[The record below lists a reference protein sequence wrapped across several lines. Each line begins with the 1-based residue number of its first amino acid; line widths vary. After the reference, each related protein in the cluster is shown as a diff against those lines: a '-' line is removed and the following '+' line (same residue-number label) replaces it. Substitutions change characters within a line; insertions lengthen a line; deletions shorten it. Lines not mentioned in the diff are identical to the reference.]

1 MDILPNNKNINFSK
15 ATWTLEETSATCYQD
30 GANFNFTTDAFTK
43 GNKNIV
49 LNFEMP
55 NVAEGYTPILAWR
68 VNGLIWQYAHMT
80 EQMTITLPVGVND
93 ATESP
98 VMNGI
103 ANHYVEV
110 WVRATSLLKPRWTSS
125 TEKNNN
131 VVILKSITID
141 DGAILLPTTLNNL
154 TMLAIGD
161 SLAEGYG
168 TVGKE
173 GFDFKSNDVTCGW
186 GSLLGNALGFNTA
199 TCAYSG
205 AGFSKGGDGHS
216 ALTGTYYKYM
226 DNGILRDYT
235 GIDITAF
242 NIGSN
247 DAAMS
252 SAGFI
257 SAASNMIDDLRS
269 RYPDMILL
277 FITPFWGTH
286 QADWVQIANLY
297 KDDSKIICLTDTV
310 YPQLKS
316 HPTITNYFQYILPD
330 LVNKTRRALFQSN
343 SNDNSK
349 SVVDINQPSVKK
361 IWVKPANNFEQLR
374 IRKF

>member
-1 MDILPNNKNINFSK
+1 MDILPTNNNIYFSK
-15 ATWTLEETSATCYQD
+15 GTWKINGDTATCYNG

-49 LNFEMP
+49 LTFEMP
-55 NVAEGYTPILAWR
+55 NVADGYSPILAWR

-80 EQMTITLPVGVND
+80 EQMTITLPEGIND

-110 WVRATSLLKPRWTSS
+110 WIRTVSLLKPRWSWNGNF
-125 TEKNNN
+125 NNN

-141 DGAILLPTTLNNL
+141 DGASILETVQSDM
-154 TMLAIGD
+154 TMLSIGA
-161 SLAEGYG
+161 SFTEGYG

-173 GFDFKSNDVTCGW
+173 NDDFKSNDTTCSW
-186 GSLLGNALGFNTA
+186 GVLLGKSLGFNVA
-199 TCAYSG
+199 TSG
-205 AGFSKGGDGHS
+205 YAGSGFSKGGNGNSPS
-216 ALTGTYYKYM
+216 ASIAYKYM
-226 DNGILRDYT
+226 DDSIERDYT
-235 GIDITAF
+235 GVDIASF

-247 DAAMS
+247 DGGMPS
-252 SAGFI
+252 TDFI
-257 SAASNMIDDLRS
+257 VAASNMINDLRK
-269 RYPDMILL
+269 RYPQMILL
-277 FITPFWGTH
+277 FTSPFWGGH
-286 QADWVQIANLY
+286 QSDWEQIGKLYAN
-297 KDDSKIICLTDTV
+297 DPKIISLWDTV